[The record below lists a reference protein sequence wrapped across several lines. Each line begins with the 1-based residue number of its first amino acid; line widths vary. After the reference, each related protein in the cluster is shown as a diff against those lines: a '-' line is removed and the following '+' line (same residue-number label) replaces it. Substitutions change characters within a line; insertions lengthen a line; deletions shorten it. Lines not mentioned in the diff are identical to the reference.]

1 MKKQR
6 RKRRKRAKA
15 KAVRANVVTQS
26 LEPTKSSERCSN
38 TSKSR
43 NTQIDA
49 LPPSTGDKTPPS
61 EPGNSTVNTESQ
73 SPPSVYKPGDG
84 VDLTSCSNVNFEMRD
99 GCPGVQYQDP
109 DDNEAE
115 WTPVVGRRR
124 RKKRLP
130 DFVLRRFSP
139 DRRMQMAHRDCGNQ
153 SDDSSS
159 GDEEL
164 TIPTGANVQF
174 SINERTPGLQIRT
187 RYTSSWTPITSR
199 TRSNSY

>member
-1 MKKQR
+1 MPTPLQ
-6 RKRRKRAKA
+6 
-15 KAVRANVVTQS
+15 
-26 LEPTKSSERCSN
+26 LEIKLLLVNPE
-38 TSKSR
+38 
-43 NTQIDA
+43 
-49 LPPSTGDKTPPS
+49 
-61 EPGNSTVNTESQ
+61 TVQFNTESQ

-84 VDLTSCSNVNFEMRD
+84 IGLTSCSNVNFEMSD
-99 GCPGVQYQDP
+99 GCPGVRYLDP
-109 DDNEAE
+109 DDNEAG

-130 DFVLRRFSP
+130 DFMLCRFPP
-139 DRRMQMAHRDCGNQ
+139 DCHMQMAHHDCGNH
-153 SDDSSS
+153 SDDSNS